1 MLDPRRTGPLD
12 PACRLTVVIP
22 ARNEEA
28 RIGAAVTALA
38 KQRDLDGFAV
48 DPRSF
53 DVIVFC
59 NGCVDTTAARA
70 QRAAREHPGL
80 ALSVLDASARGFVDV
95 GHARGAALDLAARRF
110 LAAGRSSGIL
120 ASTDADTIVAP
131 DWIAWT
137 LREMRSA
144 DAVGG
149 YVRVSDTARERMLA
163 PLRLIYDRELAY
175 RRLLGEIEDSLD
187 PRPHDPGPRHDSF
200 VGASFAVTV
209 AAYIAAGGLPR
220 LSFHEDVAFARA
232 LDRVD
237 ARVRHS
243 YRVRC
248 ATSARSSGR
257 VVGGFGTF
265 LDDLARRSE
274 RRETLPVRAAAAS
287 VECARARRHLRAAWS
302 GDEAQYAA
310 GASLL
315 GIDERRLMSTARE
328 HATFGSFWQALEP
341 ETRQHTYE
349 DEPIEDAIAAF
360 RHLLGPGATIE
371 VASANAL
378 DTG

>member
-1 MLDPRRTGPLD
+1 MLDPRRAAPLD

-28 RIGAAVTALA
+28 RIGEAVAALA
-38 KQRDLDGFAV
+38 RQREPDGCAV
-48 DPRSF
+48 DPHSF
-53 DVIVFC
+53 DVVVFC
-59 NGCVDTTAARA
+59 NGCVDATAARA
-70 QRAAREHPGL
+70 WRAAREHPEL
-80 ALSVLDASARGFVDV
+80 ALSVLVASERGFLDV
-95 GHARGAALDLAARRF
+95 GQARGAALDLATRRF
-110 LAAGRSSGIL
+110 LAAGRRGGIL

-131 DWIAWT
+131 DWVAWT

-149 YVRVSDTARERMLA
+149 YVRVAERDRERMLA

-175 RRLLGEIEDSLD
+175 RRLLGEIENLLD
-187 PRPHDPGPRHDSF
+187 PRSYDPGPRHDSF
-200 VGASFAVTV
+200 VGASFAVSV
-209 AAYIAAGGLPR
+209 AAYITAGGLPR
-220 LSFHEDVAFARA
+220 LPFHEDVAFARA

-248 ATSARSSGR
+248 STSARTSGR
-257 VVGGFGTF
+257 VEGGFGTF
-265 LDDLARRSE
+265 LGELARRSE
-274 RRETLPVRAAAAS
+274 RHETLPVKAAAAS
-287 VECARARRHLRAAWS
+287 IESARARRHLRSAWR

-310 GASLL
+310 AAALL
-315 GIDERRLMSTARE
+315 GIGENRLTSVARE
-328 HATFGSFWQALEP
+328 YRTFGSFWQALEP
-341 ETRQHTYE
+341 EARQRMYE

-360 RHLLGPGATIE
+360 RRVLGAGAAID
-371 VASANAL
+371 VASTGAL